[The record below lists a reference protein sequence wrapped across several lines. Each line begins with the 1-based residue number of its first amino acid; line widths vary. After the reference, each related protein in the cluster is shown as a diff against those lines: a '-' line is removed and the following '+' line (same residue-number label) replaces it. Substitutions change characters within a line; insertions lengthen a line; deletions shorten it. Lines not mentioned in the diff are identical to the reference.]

1 MENNIYNKFKI
12 LLIGESHVGKTEFIS
27 RFIDDKLRS
36 ENLLIPIG
44 INFKVKTINFKGKK
58 IKLNIWDTDGQE
70 RIRNITNTF
79 YKGAHALIFMYDV
92 TDQNSFKNLS
102 NWIKQVEA
110 HGEKNLVKVLV
121 GNNCDK
127 LDRVVTEEEGKK
139 LAEDFSI
146 GFFETSPKT
155 DKNVS
160 EVFYYLI
167 DEILKAKGINLSDSI
182 NLDVK
187 YKKNKKEKCAK

>member
-58 IKLNIWDTDGQE
+58 IKLNIWDISGQE
-70 RIRNITNTF
+70 RIRNITQTF

-127 LDRVVTEEEGKK
+127 LDRVVTEEERKK

-146 GFFETSPKT
+146 GFFETSHKT

-167 DEILKAKGINLSDSI
+167 DEILKANRINLSDSI

>member
-1 MENNIYNKFKI
+1 MENNIYNIFKI
-12 LLIGESHVGKTEFIS
+12 LLLGESHVGKTEFIS

-58 IKLNIWDTDGQE
+58 IKLNIWDISGQE
-70 RIRNITNTF
+70 RIRNITQTF

-110 HGEKNLVKVLV
+110 HGEKNIVKVLV

-127 LDRVVTEEEGKK
+127 LDRVVTEEEGKQ